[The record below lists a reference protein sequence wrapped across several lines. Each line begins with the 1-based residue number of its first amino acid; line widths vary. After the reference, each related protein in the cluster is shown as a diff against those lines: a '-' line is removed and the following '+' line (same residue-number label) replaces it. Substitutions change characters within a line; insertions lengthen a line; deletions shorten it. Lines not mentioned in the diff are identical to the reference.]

1 MSLEFVQK
9 YQIKDL
15 EKISGI
21 KAHTLRMWE
30 QRYNLFSPQRSDTNI
45 RYYTDDDVKKLLNI
59 VGLINKGHKI
69 GEFKNATD
77 VEIVDK
83 VKSAELFFP
92 NFESYL
98 VAMLNFDIDF
108 FNRLIDDSI
117 QKWGF
122 DKTIEEV
129 IYPLL
134 QRVGY
139 YWVTN
144 AITPVHEHFVSN
156 IIRQKF
162 FKFID
167 NIDAVNE
174 NQKSFLLY
182 LPLDEYHEIS
192 ILYAYYKIKKS
203 GHKAIYLGQSVPT
216 EDLIKAAVTISPD
229 FLVCFFVSQISREEI
244 ISYLKKVSGKCNC
257 KHLLAGGYQVESN
270 KLYENKMQNILFLKK
285 PDDLVAF
292 LEKKSI

>member
-1 MSLEFVQK
+1 MNSQFIQK

-30 QRYNLFSPQRSDTNI
+30 QRYNLFSPERTDTNI
-45 RYYTDDDVKKLLNI
+45 RYYTDNDLKKLLNI

-69 GEFKNATD
+69 GEFKNASDT
-77 VEIVDK
+77 EIADK

-117 QKWGF
+117 KKWGF

-134 QRVGY
+134 QKVGY

-167 NIDAVNE
+167 DIKVVNDSP
-174 NQKSFLLY
+174 KTFLLF
-182 LPLDEYHEIS
+182 LPPDEYHEIS
-192 ILYAYYKIKKS
+192 ILYAYYKIKKA
-203 GHKAIYLGQSVPT
+203 GHKAIYLGQSVPI
-216 EDLIKAAVTISPD
+216 EDLIKATVTIAPEY
-229 FLVCFFVSQISREEI
+229 LICFFVSQISGEKI
-244 ISYLKKVSGKCNC
+244 ITFLKKIFGKCQC
-257 KHLLAGGYQVESN
+257 LQVLAGGYQIETN

-285 PDDLVAF
+285 PDDLVEF
-292 LEKKSI
+292 L

>member
-1 MSLEFVQK
+1 MSSQLVQK

-15 EKISGI
+15 EKISGV

-30 QRYNLFSPQRSDTNI
+30 QRYNLFSPERTDTNI
-45 RYYTDDDVKKLLNI
+45 RFYTDNDLKKLLNI

-69 GEFKNATD
+69 GEFKNASD
-77 VEIVDK
+77 AEIADK

-117 QKWGF
+117 KKWGF
-122 DKTIEEV
+122 DKTIEDV
-129 IYPLL
+129 LYPLL
-134 QRVGY
+134 QKVGY

-167 NIDAVNE
+167 DLNVVNE
-174 NQKSFLLY
+174 SPKTFLLF
-182 LPLDEYHEIS
+182 LPPDEYHEIS
-192 ILYAYYKIKKS
+192 ILYAYYKIKKE
-203 GHKAIYLGQSVPT
+203 GHKAVYLGQSVPT
-216 EDLIKAAVTISPD
+216 EDLIKAIVTIAPEY
-229 FLVCFFVSQISREEI
+229 LVCFFVSQISGEEI
-244 ISYLKKVSGKCNC
+244 INYLKKVFVKCHC
-257 KHLLAGGYQVESN
+257 MHVLAGGYQIETN
-270 KLYENKMQNILFLKK
+270 KLYENKIQNILFLKK
-285 PDDLVAF
+285 PDDLVEF
-292 LEKKSI
+292 LKN